1 MNLEKIGKILKDA
14 NQPKYRLEQV
24 KKAVFKDCVVSFA
37 EITTFSKELREKL
50 EKETKILSFEAE
62 KVLVS
67 KNKDSIKALLKLND
81 GKHIEAVIIFSKE
94 ENWTACL
101 SCQVGCPLK
110 CAFCATGQSGFQRN
124 LTAEEITDQV
134 LFWRHYLSKNPSLIL
149 PFKKGENKTSHF
161 EKGGQRGILKNIV
174 FMGMGEP
181 FLNWSEVKKALEALI
196 NPELFGFGSRS
207 ISVST
212 VGIPDGIEKLVEE
225 FPQVNLAVSL
235 HFANEEKR
243 NKYMPVS
250 RKYDLRDLRYALQ
263 GYFKASRRKVFIEYA
278 MFKNINDSPF
288 DAENLINYLKSIK
301 DSYLLHVNLIPANAT
316 KGNFQPSDFQRIKKF
331 QNLLL
336 RNGVKATIR
345 KSLGNDIQGACGQL
359 TTRN

>member
-1 MNLEKIGKILKDA
+1 MNIEKIAKILKET

-24 KKAVFKDCVVSFA
+24 KKAVYKDSAISFA

-50 EKETKILSFEAE
+50 EKQVKILSFETE

-67 KNKDSIKALLKLND
+67 KDKDSIKALLKLND
-81 GKHIEAVIIFSKE
+81 GKYIESVIIFSKVD
-94 ENWTACL
+94 NWTVCL
-101 SCQVGCPLK
+101 SCQVGCSLK

-124 LTAEEITDQV
+124 LSAEEITDQI
-134 LFWRHYLSKNPSLIL
+134 LFWKNYL
-149 PFKKGENKTSHF
+149 NKTQKHKIQNTNKTQSTNH
-161 EKGGQRGILKNIV
+161 KLPTTNYKLNNIV

-181 FLNWSEVKKALEALI
+181 FLNWGEVRKSIENLI

-212 VGIPDGIEKLVEE
+212 AGIPDGIEKLVKE
-225 FPQVNLAVSL
+225 FPQVNLAISL
-235 HFANEEKR
+235 HFADEQKR

-263 GYFKASRRKVFIEYA
+263 GYFKESRRKVFIEYA
-278 MFKNINDSPF
+278 MFKGLNDSPY
-288 DAENLINYLKSIK
+288 DADSLIDYLKSIK
-301 DSYLLHVNLIPANAT
+301 DSYLLHINLIPANTT
-316 KGNFQPSDFQRIKKF
+316 KGSFQPSDFQRIKKF

-336 RNGVKATIR
+336 RNGIKTTIR
-345 KSLGNDIQGACGQL
+345 KSLGTDIQGACGQL
-359 TTRN
+359 TSGK

>member
-1 MNLEKIGKILKDA
+1 MDLGKIGKILKEA

-24 KKAVFKDCVVSFA
+24 KKAIYKDSAISFA
-37 EITTFSKELREKL
+37 EITTLSKELREKL
-50 EKETKILSFEAE
+50 EKEAKILSFAAE

-67 KNKDSIKALLKLND
+67 KDKDSIKALLKLTD
-81 GKHIEAVIIFSKE
+81 GKYIESVIIFSKE
-94 ENWTACL
+94 ENWTVCL

-110 CAFCATGQSGFQRN
+110 CAFCATGQGGFQRN
-124 LTAEEITDQV
+124 LSAEEITDQV
-134 LFWRHYLSKNPSLIL
+134 LFWKNYLKANSK
-149 PFKKGENKTSHF
+149 FKIQNSKLTNV
-161 EKGGQRGILKNIV
+161 V

-181 FLNWSEVKKALEALI
+181 FLNWAEVRKSLENLT

-212 VGIPDGIEKLVEE
+212 SGIPDGIEKLVKE
-225 FPQVNLAVSL
+225 FPQVNLAISL
-235 HFANEEKR
+235 HFADEQKR
-243 NKYMPVS
+243 NKYMPVG

-263 GYFKASRRKVFIEYA
+263 GYFKESRRKVFIEYA
-278 MFKNINDSPF
+278 MFKNLNDSPY
-288 DAENLINYLKSIK
+288 DADSLIDYIKSIK
-301 DSYLLHVNLIPANAT
+301 DSYLLHVNLIPANKT

-336 RNGVKATIR
+336 RNGIKATIR

-359 TTRN
+359 ASR

>member
-1 MNLEKIGKILKDA
+1 LARSHSNFYYWMNLEKIGKILKDT

-24 KKAVFKDCVVSFA
+24 KEAVYQDSIISFA

-50 EKETKILSFEAE
+50 SQGARILSFEAE
-62 KVLVS
+62 KILIS
-67 KNKDSIKALLKLND
+67 KDKDSIKALLKLAD
-81 GKHIEAVIIFSKE
+81 GNHIESVIIFSPKD
-94 ENWTACL
+94 NWTACL

-110 CAFCATGQSGFQRN
+110 CTFCATGQSGFQRN

-134 LFWRHYLSKNPSLIL
+134 LFWKNYLKNNYKSKAGNSKL
-149 PFKKGENKTSHF
+149 S
-161 EKGGQRGILKNIV
+161 NIV

-181 FLNWSEVKKALEALI
+181 FLNWSETRKALESLI
-196 NPELFGFGSRS
+196 DPKIFGFGSRS

-212 VGIPDGIEKLVEE
+212 SGIPDGIEKLVQE

-235 HFANEEKR
+235 HFADEEKR
-243 NKYMPVS
+243 DKFMPVN
-250 RKYDLRDLRYALQ
+250 RRYDLRELRNALQ
-263 GYFKASRRKVFIEYA
+263 RYFKISRRKVFIEYA
-278 MFKNINDSPF
+278 MFKNVNDSPY
-288 DAENLINYLKSIK
+288 DADSLINYLKSIK
-301 DSYLLHVNLIPANAT
+301 DSYLFHVNLIPANAT

-336 RNGVKATIR
+336 RHGLKATIR

-359 TTRN
+359 AGK

>member
-1 MNLEKIGKILKDA
+1 MNLEKIVKILKDT

-24 KKAVFKDCVVSFA
+24 KEAVYKDSIISFS

-50 EKETKILSFEAE
+50 QKQAKILSFEAE

-67 KNKDSIKALLKLND
+67 KDKDSIKALLKLND
-81 GKHIEAVIIFSKE
+81 GKYIESVIIFSKVD
-94 ENWTACL
+94 NWTACL

-110 CAFCATGQSGFQRN
+110 CAFCATGQSEFQRN

-134 LFWRHYLSKNPSLIL
+134 LFWKNYLSKSQIPNPKSQTNSK
-149 PFKKGENKTSHF
+149 FKIKNSKLT
-161 EKGGQRGILKNIV
+161 NIV

-181 FLNWSEVKKALEALI
+181 FLNWVEVRKSLENLI

-212 VGIPDGIEKLVEE
+212 AGIPDGIEKLVRE
-225 FPQVNLAVSL
+225 FPQVNLAISL
-235 HFANEEKR
+235 HFADEQKR

-263 GYFKASRRKVFIEYA
+263 GYFKESRRKVFIEYA
-278 MFKNINDSPF
+278 MFKGLNDSPF
-288 DAENLINYLKSIK
+288 DADSLIDYLKSIK
-301 DSYLLHVNLIPANAT
+301 DSYLLHVNLIPANVT
-316 KGNFQPSDFQRIKKF
+316 KGGFQPSDFQRIKKF

-336 RNGVKATIR
+336 RNGIKATIR
-345 KSLGNDIQGACGQL
+345 KSLGNDIQGSCGQL
-359 TTRN
+359 AGRNAR